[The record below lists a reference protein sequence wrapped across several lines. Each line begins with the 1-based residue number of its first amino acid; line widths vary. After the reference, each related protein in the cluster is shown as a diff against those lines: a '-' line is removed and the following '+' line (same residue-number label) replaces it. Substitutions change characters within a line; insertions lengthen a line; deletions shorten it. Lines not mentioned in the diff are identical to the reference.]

1 VAWQLVVVVVPFM
14 IFVGVFMWICV
25 ND

>member
-1 VAWQLVVVVVPFM
+1 VAWQLLVVVVPFLVL
-14 IFVGVFMWICV
+14 VGVFMWICV